1 MACLPFPEPET
12 VSIGSSNYSF
22 DVRDELYVYF
32 ANFDPIAG
40 HGAEDT
46 GKRNRMIGWL
56 AHEGRGVRLVDLA
69 KAFDINPKTVERLRD
84 RYRNSGPES
93 SPAPASRAAPP
104 GKSCPARP
112 RRNACSPQA

>member
-12 VSIGSSNYSF
+12 VPIDSSNHSF
-22 DVRDELYVYF
+22 DVRDGKCVHF

-40 HGAEDT
+40 HREEET
-46 GKRNRMIGWL
+46 GNRNRMIARL
-56 AHEGRGVRLVDLA
+56 AREGRGVRPVDLA
-69 KAFDINPKTVERLRD
+69 KAFGIDPKTVERLRD

-112 RRNACSPQA
+112 RRNARSPQA